1 MLVVG
6 SPYLFTF
13 VILINKF
20 MKKVFLIFGLTLASS
35 FGFSQWNPTGT
46 SITSDIFRT
55 GAVGIG
61 YTALPTFSP
70 FKFKVNGRSQIE
82 NGTLVIGS
90 NFSTYEETLNP
101 NFWGVKSDKSILVK
115 SSDPVYASIGVQSS
129 SGPALLMAVAK
140 CNGCYSKNAVVDDVI
155 LRAMTSKS
163 LIITND
169 GNGDIKFATGNAN
182 VSPHTEKV
190 QMRIDNVGNIGIG
203 MGSSPIPAT
212 DKLAVN
218 GLIHTKEV
226 KVDLVGWPDYV
237 FEKEY
242 KLPTLE
248 EVEKNIKEKGHLIN
262 VPSACE
268 IENNGLLLGDISK
281 KQQEKIEE
289 LTLYIIEQ
297 NKINEKQAKEIEELK
312 VLVNKLI
319 EKK

>member
-1 MLVVG
+1 
-6 SPYLFTF
+6 
-13 VILINKF
+13 
-20 MKKVFLIFGLTLASS
+20 MKKTFLTIGLTLVST
-35 FGFSQWNPTGT
+35 FGFSQIWSPLTGT
-46 SITSDIFRT
+46 ISTDIFRT

-70 FKFKVNGRSQIE
+70 FKLKVNGKSHFE
-82 NGTLVIGS
+82 NGSITIGDS
-90 NFSTYEETLNP
+90 NFTTTEELAINP
-101 NFWGVKSDKSILVK
+101 NFWAIKSTLGSILVE
-115 SSDPVYASIGVQSS
+115 SSDPYYGSVSVRSNGKQI
-129 SGPALLMAVAK
+129 LMAVAK
-140 CNGCYSKNAVVDDVI
+140 CNGCYSKNSVIGDVI
-155 LRAMTSKS
+155 LRAMTEKS

-169 GNGDIKFATGNAN
+169 GNGDIKFATGNA
-182 VSPHTEKV
+182 SATPHTEKI

>member
-1 MLVVG
+1 
-6 SPYLFTF
+6 
-13 VILINKF
+13 
-20 MKKVFLIFGLTLASS
+20 MKKTFLILVLALTSN
-35 FGFSQWNPTGT
+35 FGFTQWNPTGT
-46 SITSDIFRT
+46 SITSQIFRT

-61 YTALPTFSP
+61 YTALPTFSS

-82 NGTLVIGS
+82 TGTLVIGADVTS
-90 NFSTYEETLNP
+90 FEENSNP
-101 NFWGVKSDKSILVK
+101 NFWGIKSNKSILVQ
-115 SSDPVYASIGVQSS
+115 SSDPVFASIDVAGVGSKIV
-129 SGPALLMAVAK
+129 MAAVK
-140 CNGCYSKNAVVDDVI
+140 CNGCYTKNGIVGDLV
-155 LRAMTSKS
+155 LRGQTSGS

-169 GNGDIKFATGNAN
+169 SNGDIKLSTGNSGAT
-182 VSPHTEKV
+182 PHTEKV
-190 QMRIDNVGNIGIG
+190 QMRIDNIGNIGIG

-268 IENNGLLLGDISK
+268 IESNGLLLGDISK

-319 EKK
+319 ERK